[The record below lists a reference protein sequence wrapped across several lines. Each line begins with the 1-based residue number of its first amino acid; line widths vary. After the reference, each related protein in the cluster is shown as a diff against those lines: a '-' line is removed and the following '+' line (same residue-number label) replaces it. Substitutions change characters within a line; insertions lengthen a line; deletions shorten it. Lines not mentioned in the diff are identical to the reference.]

1 VTEAEW
7 LASEDPLEML
17 AFLNVGLEDA
27 KAFLLTAACFRRHWD
42 RLPEAGR
49 AFARLAEAAAEGTAA
64 RQDLDDAFDTLEE
77 ALNESGPPS
86 EFAALLDLA
95 YGMWQSDQW
104 PVLAGSDRGE
114 DETWRPERRAQA
126 DLVRRIFGNPFRVAQ
141 GRVENAE
148 PPYLNKNSDSGHDA
162 D

>member
-7 LASEDPLEML
+7 LASEDPHQLL
-17 AFLNVGLEDA
+17 AYLNVGLEDR
-27 KAFLLTAACFRRHWD
+27 KAFLLTVACFRRHWD

-49 AFARLAEAAAEGTAA
+49 AFTRLAEAAADGKAA
-64 RQDLDDAFDTLEE
+64 RQDLDDAFEALEE
-77 ALNESGPPS
+77 VLNASGPPS

-104 PVLAGSDRGE
+104 PVLAGADRGE

-126 DLVRRIFGNPFRVAQ
+126 DLVRRIFGNPFGVAEARDQ
-141 GRVENAE
+141 DAE
-148 PPYLNKNSDSGHDA
+148 PGASA
-162 D
+162 DRPRA